1 MANQCSLL
9 ITVSEEKHKPYIS
22 TSHPAHYHLIASP
35 MNDQDAELSCISTII
50 LPVLQSIQKCYYKFE
65 NSVVIINI

>member
-9 ITVSEEKHKPYIS
+9 ITLSEEKHKPYIS
-22 TSHPAHYHLIASP
+22 TSHLAHYRLIASP

-50 LPVLQSIQKCYYKFE
+50 LQLLLSIQKFYYKFK

>member
-22 TSHPAHYHLIASP
+22 TSHLAHYHLIASP
-35 MNDQDAELSCISTII
+35 MNDQDAELSCTSTII
-50 LPVLQSIQKCYYKFE
+50 LHLLLSIQNCYYKFK